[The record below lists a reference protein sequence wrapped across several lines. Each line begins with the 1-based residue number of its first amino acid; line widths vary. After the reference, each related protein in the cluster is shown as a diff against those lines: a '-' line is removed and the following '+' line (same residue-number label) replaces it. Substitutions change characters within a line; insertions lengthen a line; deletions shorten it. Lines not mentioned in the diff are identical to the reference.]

1 MPPADAHYG
10 APDLIGGERMKRL
23 SILVLLALALIG
35 AVDAVRA
42 DDVLDLAIGLN
53 SVQSE

>member
-1 MPPADAHYG
+1 
-10 APDLIGGERMKRL
+10 MKRL

-42 DDVLDLAIGLN
+42 DDVLDLAIGL
-53 SVQSE
+53 SSIQSE

>member
-1 MPPADAHYG
+1 
-10 APDLIGGERMKRL
+10 MKRL

-53 SVQSE
+53 SIQSE